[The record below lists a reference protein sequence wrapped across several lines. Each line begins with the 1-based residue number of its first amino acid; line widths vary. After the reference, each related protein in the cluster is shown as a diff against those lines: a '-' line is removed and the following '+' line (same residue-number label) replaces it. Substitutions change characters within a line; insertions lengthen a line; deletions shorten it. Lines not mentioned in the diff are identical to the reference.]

1 MNGPIAVLAGTPV
14 DTRMGVAYLEE
25 RGLPGVPFPLSR
37 GPREQTAFQHAP
49 AADKRR
55 QALAVLRGAMAQGCR
70 RAFVYCNSLSAAV
83 DFPGLA
89 EETGMRIV
97 TPLDVYRRLALRYRA
112 LGVIAAN
119 AQGLSGI
126 EKVLLEANP
135 ALDLLGACA
144 LPVVLAVEAGMP
156 PEELVERY
164 RLAALAAWFADGGME
179 ALVLGCTHFPLL
191 KALIGGVVGRDVTLI
206 SSAQEAAH
214 DVAHI
219 LSRRGALASEEHE
232 PSYDFYTTGE
242 DVEEFRSFGARVF
255 RTDIDRVGRVAF
267 PS

>member
-37 GPREQTAFQHAP
+37 GPREQTAFQ
-49 AADKRR
+49 

-179 ALVLGCTHFPLL
+179 ALVLGCTHFPYF
-191 KALIGGVVGRDVTLI
+191 K
-206 SSAQEAAH
+206 E
-214 DVAHI
+214 
-219 LSRRGALASEEHE
+219 ALAARTRLPLVDPAEEMLRLL
-232 PSYDFYTTGE
+232 TQ
-242 DVEEFRSFGARVF
+242 
-255 RTDIDRVGRVAF
+255 
-267 PS
+267 